1 MTSFKRWFGAGAI
14 VLVALA
20 LVACPSMVTV
30 PKVIKEIP
38 DMQFA
43 AGATE
48 AKTVQLGS
56 YFEVDGDAQYEAS
69 SDQTSV
75 ATVSVSGAV
84 LTVTPVRSGT
94 ANVEV
99 TASKG
104 GSDPVSQTFS
114 VTVAAPEPDPV
125 NQAPSVRTIPDISL
139 QEGATKERTLSR
151 YYTDPEGDSLTYTA
165 ESSADAVATVT
176 DPDDGSMIT
185 ITAVAAGTATI
196 TVTASDGENA
206 AVAQTFDVEVAAV
219 PDPPPPPP
227 NFPPVVRTYIDD
239 MSIQVGDAEMLT
251 LSELFLDPEF
261 LPLTYGASADPSD
274 DSIVMVSEPD
284 ATSMITITAVAAGS
298 ATITLTATDT
308 LGSGGVATQ
317 TFAVTVSET
326 PVEPPDNNQP
336 RQIQDIPDLT
346 GLMFGGSQPVNL
358 SMYFIDDDG
367 DDVTYD
373 ADSSDESVVTTAVSG
388 PVVTVTVVAPGMA
401 RIDVSATDP
410 YNRAVRASFNVEVI
424 NQPPMV
430 QADEPTRFGPFMPGD
445 TQVVVL
451 SRYFSDPEGESLTY
465 TAMSDMT
472 DYVTVSAVGA
482 DSTITITAVAAG
494 TAMIT
499 ITADDGTNDAVS
511 HTLTVTVDPV
521 PPVPPAPNNPP
532 MLTGMAAPTVDLK
545 LEDDPSETLD
555 VSTHFSDADGD
566 TLTYGAVSSDTAI
579 ATESVSGSM
588 VTITA
593 VAKGSATITV
603 TASDGTN
610 AAVAQ
615 TLLTVTVVA
624 TPPPANN
631 APMVKPGVT
640 APAVEL
646 VVEGGSKTLTLSMY
660 FMDADADD
668 TLMYTVTSSDP
679 SVATAIEL
687 AGVLTIMPEGAG
699 TATINVTASDG
710 EAMSEALDISVTVRA
725 AANLTPTVTG
735 DGLLDLK
742 MVVGGVETIDLADFF
757 DDDSPRLFYKVTSDD
772 SAEATIEL
780 AGGVNDAGTMVDDT
794 SAPNGT
800 NFASMLHIEGK
811 GAGTATVT
819 VVATDIGNKSVTD
832 EFMVDVIAADEN
844 DAPTASGT
852 IDGMDASGSRLKVGE
867 SETVIDDASIST
879 HFADPNLKNGTSRR
893 DGELLTFE
901 VRYFEAGTSATDAAD
916 SDTEQLAAED
926 QTVSHS
932 LSAMTWD
939 GTSDSKFTLTLTG
952 VKASTDVVVVALV
965 ATDEYGVSVA
975 KVFNVRVNHPP
986 KAEGAQATPKTLSGE
1001 TAYRSLTWDET
1012 GNGRPVVLVAADAGY
1027 FTDADND
1034 DLTCSYVQSP
1044 EADDDA
1050 PADISLAGTTLTIT
1064 PDKQT
1069 GTMSV
1074 EVTCSDMDSGSASDT
1089 LQIGVVG
1096 KTFSVR

>member
-14 VLVALA
+14 VVVALV
-20 LVACPSMVTV
+20 LIACPGLV
-30 PKVIKEIP
+30 PKVTNEIP
-38 DMQFA
+38 DMQFSVADLA
-43 AGATE
+43 AGKAKTITLANHFDVDRDPQYDPKSADPAVATATE
-48 AKTVQLGS
+48 A
-56 YFEVDGDAQYEAS
+56 DGI
-69 SDQTSV
+69 
-75 ATVSVSGAV
+75 
-84 LTVTPVRSGT
+84 LTVTPIASGT
-94 ANVEV
+94 TNVTV

-104 GSDPVSQTFS
+104 GNDPISQAFS
-114 VTVAAPEPDPV
+114 VTVAEPEPPETPTPNYPPV
-125 NQAPSVRTIPDISL
+125 IRTYIPDMSIEIGTAKML
-139 QEGATKERTLSR
+139 TLSES
-151 YYTDPEGDSLTYTA
+151 YLDAESDSLNYTA
-165 ESSADAVATVT
+165 TSSDESVAMISGPDANSV
-176 DPDDGSMIT
+176 IT
-185 ITAVAAGTATI
+185 ITAVA
-196 TVTASDGENA
+196 E
-206 AVAQTFDVEVAAV
+206 
-219 PDPPPPPP
+219 
-227 NFPPVVRTYIDD
+227 
-239 MSIQVGDAEMLT
+239 
-251 LSELFLDPEF
+251 
-261 LPLTYGASADPSD
+261 
-274 DSIVMVSEPD
+274 
-284 ATSMITITAVAAGS
+284 GS
-298 ATITLTATDT
+298 ATITVSASDREGLAIPQEFD
-308 LGSGGVATQ
+308 
-317 TFAVTVSET
+317 VTVTPT
-326 PVEPPDNNQP
+326 PVERPEPPVPPDNNQP
-336 RQIQDIPDLT
+336 RQTRDIPGLT
-346 GLMFGGSQPVNL
+346 GTDALKFGGSQDVDL
-358 SMYFIDDDG
+358 SEYFTDDDG
-367 DDVTYD
+367 DDVTYT
-373 ADSSDESVVTTAVSG
+373 ADSTDPNVVTADVSG
-388 PVVTVTVVAPGMA
+388 STVTVTVVAPGMA
-401 RIDVSATDP
+401 RIDVTATDP
-410 YNRAVRASFNVEVI
+410 YNESVRGSFHVEVI
-424 NQPPMV
+424 DQAPMV
-430 QADEPTRFGPFMPGD
+430 QADEPTKFGPFMIGA
-445 TQVVVL
+445 TQDILL

-511 HTLTVTVDPV
+511 H
-521 PPVPPAPNNPP
+521 
-532 MLTGMAAPTVDLK
+532 M
-545 LEDDPSETLD
+545 
-555 VSTHFSDADGD
+555 
-566 TLTYGAVSSDTAI
+566 
-579 ATESVSGSM
+579 
-588 VTITA
+588 
-593 VAKGSATITV
+593 
-603 TASDGTN
+603 
-610 AAVAQ
+610 
-615 TLLTVTVVA
+615 LTVTVVA